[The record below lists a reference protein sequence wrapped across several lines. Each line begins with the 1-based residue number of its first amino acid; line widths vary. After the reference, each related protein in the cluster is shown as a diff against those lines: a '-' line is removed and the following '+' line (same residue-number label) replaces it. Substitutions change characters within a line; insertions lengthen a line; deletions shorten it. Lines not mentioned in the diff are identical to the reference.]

1 MKETSAMLSPTLSGE
16 PAILDDRIRGFPAGH
31 APVPLDGIGR
41 QGWKPYDG
49 RMSLPL
55 ISLDEAAFAANAEA
69 MMAYVR
75 SHACEIAPHA
85 KTPMSPALAQRLLRA
100 GAWGTTVADIRQ
112 ASVMLKAG
120 MTRLILANEIGGLAA
135 ARRLAALLAGYPR
148 AEVHIFVDSV
158 DLATALST
166 AWRER
171 DDLPV
176 LGLLPELGA
185 ARAGSRSVTTAL
197 DIADHILSHET
208 EHFKLT
214 GIAGYEGAAATA
226 DPEETRSR
234 IEGLLHK
241 TVELHGALRQR
252 IGAERDLLVTVGGS
266 VYFDLV
272 VGALGPIV
280 ADDPN
285 AKLVLRSGAIFFH
298 DHGVYERGLS
308 SLDARQGFEIGG
320 TVTPAASTFKPV
332 LRVWAEVLSRPEPG
346 LAICGMGLR
355 DVAMD
360 QGLPRPLGLYR
371 DGRAMAGLAD
381 AAVTKLN
388 DQHAFVEFGGT
399 SDVRIGDV
407 VEFGISHPCTC
418 LDRHGILYGLD
429 PEHRV
434 VAAYLAHFG

>member
-1 MKETSAMLSPTLSGE
+1 MKETSVMPAPSLSGE
-16 PAILDDRIRGFPAGH
+16 PILLDDRIRGFPAGH

-41 QGWKPYDG
+41 EGWKPFDG

-55 ISLDEAAFAANAEA
+55 ISLDEAAFSVNIEA

-75 SHACEIAPHA
+75 SHGCEIAPHA
-85 KTPMSPALAQRLLRA
+85 KTPMSPALAQRLLDA
-100 GAWGTTVADIRQ
+100 GAWATTVADTRQ

-120 MTRLILANEIGGLAA
+120 MTRMILANEIGGLAA
-135 ARRLAALLAGYPR
+135 ARRLAALLAGYPE
-148 AEVHIFVDSV
+148 AEVHVFVDSV
-158 DLATALST
+158 NLAEALAT

-171 DDLPV
+171 DDLPR

-185 ARAGSRSVTTAL
+185 ARAGSRSVRTAL
-197 DIADHILSHET
+197 DIANHILSRET
-208 EHFKLT
+208 DSFRLS
-214 GIAGYEGAAATA
+214 GLGAYEGAAATA
-226 DPEETRSR
+226 DPVETRSR
-234 IEGLLHK
+234 IDGLLHK
-241 TVELHGALRQR
+241 TVELHRTLRQR
-252 IGAERDLLVTVGGS
+252 VGAERDLLVTVGGS

-272 VGALGPIV
+272 VGSLGPVV
-280 ADDPN
+280 ADDPH

-308 SLDARQGFEIGG
+308 SLDARGGFEIDG
-320 TVTPAASTFKPV
+320 TVMPAASTFKPA

-360 QGLPRPLGLYR
+360 QGLPRPLAIYR
-371 DGRAMAGLAD
+371 EGSRISDLAD
-381 AAVTKLN
+381 ATVTKLN
-388 DQHAFVEFGGT
+388 DQHAFVELG
-399 SDVRIGDV
+399 DNREIRIGDV

-418 LDRHGILYGLD
+418 LDRHGVLYGLD

-434 VAAYLAHFG
+434 VAAYPAHFG

>member
-1 MKETSAMLSPTLSGE
+1 MKETSAMLSSTLAGE
-16 PAILDDRIRGFPAGH
+16 AVVLDDRIRGFPAGH
-31 APVPLDGIGR
+31 APVPLDAIGR

-55 ISLDEAAFAANAEA
+55 ISLDEAAFAANIEA

-85 KTPMSPALAQRLLRA
+85 KTPMSPALAQRLFDA

-120 MTRLILANEIGGLAA
+120 MTRLILANEIGGPAA
-135 ARRLAALLAGYPR
+135 ARRLAALLAGYPQ
-148 AEVHIFVDSV
+148 AEVHVFVDSV
-158 DLATALST
+158 DLVTALAA

-171 DDLPV
+171 DSLPA

-185 ARAGSRSVTTAL
+185 ARAGSRSVETAL
-197 DIADHILSHET
+197 DIVDHILSLET
-208 EHFKLT
+208 EHFRLT
-214 GIAGYEGAAATA
+214 GIAGYEGAAATP
-226 DPEETRSR
+226 DPEETRLR
-234 IEGLLHK
+234 IDRLLHK
-241 TVELHGALRQR
+241 TVELHGALRKR
-252 IGAERDLLVTVGGS
+252 IGPERDLLVTVGGS

-272 VGALGPIV
+272 VAALGPV
-280 ADDPN
+280 MADDPH
-285 AKLVLRSGAIFFH
+285 AMLVLRSGAIFFH

-320 TVTPAASTFKPV
+320 TVTPAAATFKPA

-360 QGLPRPLGLYR
+360 QGLPRPLALYR
-371 DGRAMAGLAD
+371 DGRAIAELAD
-381 AAVTKLN
+381 ARVTKLN
-388 DQHAFVEFGGT
+388 DQHAFVELGGNR
-399 SDVRIGDV
+399 DVKIGDV

-429 PEHRV
+429 PERRV
-434 VAAYLAHFG
+434 VAAYPAQFG

>member
-1 MKETSAMLSPTLSGE
+1 MKETSTMPAPSLSGE

-31 APVPLDGIGR
+31 APVPLDEIGQ
-41 QGWKPYDG
+41 QGWKPFDG
-49 RMSLPL
+49 SMSLPL

-75 SHACEIAPHA
+75 SHGCGIAPHA
-85 KTPMSPALAQRLLRA
+85 KTPMSPALAQRLLQA

-120 MTRLILANEIGGLAA
+120 MTRLILANEIGGVAA
-135 ARRLAALLAGYPR
+135 ARRLAALLAGYPQ
-148 AEVHIFVDSV
+148 AEVHIFVDSI
-158 DLATALST
+158 DLAEALST

-171 DDLPV
+171 EGLPV

-185 ARAGSRSVTTAL
+185 ARGGSRSAEAAL
-197 DIADHILSHET
+197 DIAEHILSRET
-208 EHFKLT
+208 ERFKLT
-214 GIAGYEGAAATA
+214 GIGGYEGAAATA
-226 DPEETRSR
+226 DPAETRSR
-234 IEGLLHK
+234 IENLMGEMADLHRGLRK
-241 TVELHGALRQR
+241 RV
-252 IGAERDLLVTVGGS
+252 GAERELLVTAGGS

-272 VGALGPIV
+272 AAALGPIV
-280 ADDPN
+280 ADDPQS
-285 AKLVLRSGAIFFH
+285 KLVLRSGAIFFH

-308 SLDARQGFEIGG
+308 ALDGRQGFEISGK
-320 TVTPAASTFKPV
+320 VMPAASTFKPG

-360 QGLPRPLGLYR
+360 QGLPRPLALYR
-371 DGRAMAGLAD
+371 DGREIAD
-381 AAVTKLN
+381 LTEAKVTKLN
-388 DQHAFVEFGGT
+388 DQHAFVELGDS

-434 VAAYLAHFG
+434 VAAYATYFG